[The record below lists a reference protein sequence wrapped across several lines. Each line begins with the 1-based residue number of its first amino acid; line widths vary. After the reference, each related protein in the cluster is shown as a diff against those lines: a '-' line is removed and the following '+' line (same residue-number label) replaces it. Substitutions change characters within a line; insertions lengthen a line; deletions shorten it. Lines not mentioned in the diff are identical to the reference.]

1 LHKKIG
7 ILGGVSPESTKIY
20 YEYITREYVRRYGD
34 FSYPEIV
41 IYSVNFQEFMDLSRH
56 ERWDLIAD
64 KMVVI
69 FEKLKKAGA
78 DVGLIAAN
86 TLHIV
91 FEEVQ
96 EKSPIPLVSI
106 IEATAE
112 AITLKGVKTV
122 GLLGTLFT
130 MSKDFYKKG
139 LGTKGIE
146 ALVPDEKDQQLVS
159 RVIYEEL
166 TRGIVK
172 PESRVEYVNI
182 VEKLKARGA
191 EGIVLGCTEIPLL
204 IEEKDCDVRLFN
216 TALIHAEKALGIA
229 TS

>member
-1 LHKKIG
+1 MHKKIG

-64 KMVVI
+64 KMIVI
-69 FEKLKKAGA
+69 FEKLKMAGVA
-78 DVGLIAAN
+78 VGLIAAN

-122 GLLGTLFT
+122 GLLGTLVT

-172 PESRVEYVNI
+172 PESRAEYVNI

-204 IEEKDCDVRLFN
+204 IEEKDCGVRLFN

>member
-1 LHKKIG
+1 MHKKIG

-69 FEKLKKAGA
+69 FEKLKKAGV

-146 ALVPDEKDQQLVS
+146 AFVPDEKDQQLVS

>member
-1 LHKKIG
+1 MHKKIG

-146 ALVPDEKDQQLVS
+146 AFVPDEKDQQLVS

>member
-1 LHKKIG
+1 MHKKIG